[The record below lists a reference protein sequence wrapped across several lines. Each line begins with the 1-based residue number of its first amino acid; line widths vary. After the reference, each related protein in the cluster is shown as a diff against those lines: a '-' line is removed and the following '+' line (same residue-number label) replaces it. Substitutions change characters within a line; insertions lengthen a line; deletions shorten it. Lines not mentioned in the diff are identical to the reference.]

1 MPNSNFLFEHEATNR
16 HKSTLDDAKA
26 FLEEPKS
33 FPITQR
39 AYITESAEAQQDSTS
54 NNHNKYILHRDK
66 KKFTQIKAKYSKN
79 KLK

>member
-66 KKFTQIKAKYSKN
+66 KN
-79 KLK
+79 LRKLKLNTAKIS

>member
-33 FPITQR
+33 FPNTQR
-39 AYITESAEAQQDSTS
+39 AYITESAEAQ
-54 NNHNKYILHRDK
+54 
-66 KKFTQIKAKYSKN
+66 
-79 KLK
+79 